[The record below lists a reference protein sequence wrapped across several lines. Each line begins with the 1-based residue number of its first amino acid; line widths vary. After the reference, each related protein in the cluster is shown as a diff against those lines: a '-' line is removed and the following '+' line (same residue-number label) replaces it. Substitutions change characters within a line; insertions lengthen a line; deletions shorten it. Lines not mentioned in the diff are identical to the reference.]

1 MKTLLKIFFTVWAA
15 IAFMFWIVIA
25 YVAYQL
31 LRLFYGGKKDRQFL
45 LFLYHFIG
53 RMVVLFAFLRVK
65 KVYHS
70 SYNAKESYV
79 VVSNHSTMMD
89 IPANVVASPPEIVFK
104 FLGKKEAN
112 RIPFF
117 GYLIDRLCILV
128 DRASE
133 ESRKSSYARMKA
145 EMDKSYSIILY
156 PEGTRNRTKEPIKEF
171 YDGAFRL
178 AIEMQKPLVVNTLV
192 GIKELNP
199 PTGFFTYRPGTV
211 ESHWDE
217 AIITKGMTLED
228 IPQLKKRAGD
238 IMIKRLLKHS

>member
-1 MKTLLKIFFTVWAA
+1 MKALIKFVFSVWAS
-15 IAFMFWIVIA
+15 ISFMFWVFIA
-25 YVAYQL
+25 YLAYHIVNL
-31 LRLFYGGKKDRQFL
+31 IYGKKKDKQFL
-45 LFLYHFIG
+45 GFLYHFIG
-53 RMVVLFAFLRVK
+53 RMVVIFAFLRVK

-70 SYNAKESYV
+70 KYNSEESYV

-89 IPANVVASPPEIVFK
+89 IPVNVVGVPKEITFK

-128 DRASE
+128 DRGDE

-145 EMDKSYSIILY
+145 EMDNAYSIIIY
-156 PEGTRNRTKEPIKEF
+156 PEGTRNRTSEPIKEF

-178 AIEMQKPLVVNTLV
+178 AIEMQRPLVVNTLV

-199 PTGFFTYRPGTV
+199 PSGFFTYRPGTV
-211 ESHWDE
+211 ESHWD
-217 AIITKGMTLED
+217 APIPTKGMSLED
-228 IPQLKKRAGD
+228 IPRLKKLAGD
-238 IMIKRLLKHS
+238 IMIKRLLKQD